1 MLIFGIMASALVK
14 FRTTLLKTVQSKV
27 LIKSASVLASNI
39 NMAHLGKTPVEGVT
53 GTLASSGHHI

>member
-27 LIKSASVLASNI
+27 LIKLATVLASNI
-39 NMAHLGKTPVEGVT
+39 NMAHPGKKPVKGVT
-53 GTLASSGHHI
+53 GTI